1 MKNIFYF
8 ILGCFVLTSCS
19 KENLYDFKDL
29 TTERDYI
36 YNVRAYAADS
46 TKVIDYKVTV
56 FQTNGYNQ
64 QINYPYG
71 TASGRNKN
79 YHTSEYSVKGYK
91 ENGVLITP
99 RENIKR
105 IWVICYEVGSTNVYD
120 ELLFQ
125 YITEDITPV
134 FVGYNFETDQRIVE
148 YREE

>member
-1 MKNIFYF
+1 LKKTFYL
-8 ILGCFVLTSCS
+8 ILSCIVFTSCS
-19 KENLYDFKDL
+19 NENLYDFKDL
-29 TTERDYI
+29 TTETDYI

-64 QINYPYG
+64 LLSYSYG

-79 YHTSEYSVKGYK
+79 YHTTEYSVKGYK

-99 RENIKR
+99 RENIKS
-105 IWVICYEVGSTNVYD
+105 IWVNFYEVGSTNIYD
-120 ELLFQ
+120 DLLFQ
-125 YITEDITPV
+125 HISDITAPIYI
-134 FVGYNFETDQRIVE
+134 GYDFENNEKIIE